1 MNSPAISLVV
11 LRSEDPA
18 RLASF
23 YEGLGMRFE
32 AERHGNGREHL
43 ASTGNGAVF
52 EIYPR
57 RGDEPTSHGV
67 RLGFRVRS
75 ISTVLE
81 RLGTRA
87 RVLRD
92 CKDPDRRRH
101 CVLRNPEGHKI
112 ELSEVGEEL
121 LR

>member
-1 MNSPAISLVV
+1 MNCPAINLVV
-11 LRSEDPA
+11 LRSEDPV

-32 AERHGNGREHL
+32 VERHGNGREHL

-57 RGDEPTSHGV
+57 RRDEPTSNGV
-67 RLGFRVRS
+67 RLGFRVHS

-81 RLGTRA
+81 RLGTQA
-87 RVLRD
+87 HVLKD
-92 CKDPDRRRH
+92 CEDPDQRR
-101 CVLRNPEGHKI
+101 
-112 ELSEVGEEL
+112 
-121 LR
+121 